1 MRLVTCSVTKEKIP
15 IDEAYAVMQ
24 TTGRNKYYKNFKVYK
39 NDVDKENFYLD
50 IKLFTGMRERDKI
63 PMEIYSFFNNLNA
76 SYSWTE
82 LYTALLYKASAIK
95 EVRYKEFSTV
105 SHKLLYVAKIIEN
118 GLVIVQQI
126 EYQQHKEVDIDIDL
140 YNEILYRNEI
150 KHNKKTRR
158 VLNQWK
164 KGM

>member
-1 MRLVTCSVTKEKIP
+1 MRTVVCSVTKERIP

-24 TTGRNKYYKNFKVYK
+24 TTGRNKYYKSYKVYK
-39 NDVDKENFYLD
+39 NEVDKENFYLD
-50 IKLFTGMRERDKI
+50 LKLFTGMRERDRI
-63 PMEIYSFFNNLNA
+63 PMEIYSYFNNLNE

-82 LYTALLYKASAIK
+82 LYTTLLYKGSAIK

-105 SHKLLYVAKIIEN
+105 LNKLLYVAKIIEA
-118 GLVIVQQI
+118 GLVIVQQVSKI
-126 EYQQHKEVDIDIDL
+126 QAKEVEVDVDL
-140 YNEILYRNEI
+140 YNEILDKNEI